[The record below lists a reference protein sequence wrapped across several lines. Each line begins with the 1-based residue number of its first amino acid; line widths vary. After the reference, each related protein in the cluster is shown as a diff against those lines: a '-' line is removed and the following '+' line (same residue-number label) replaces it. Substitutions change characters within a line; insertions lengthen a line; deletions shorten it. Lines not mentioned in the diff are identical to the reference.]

1 MSVHPAAP
9 TGLARRGRRLSD
21 EETERRMLDAAI
33 RMISETGLTV
43 SLDHISFENVI
54 READV
59 SRSTVYRRWPYK
71 DLFFSD
77 LVTEL
82 ARNATPSIIDEELA
96 LMRRV
101 VAGHLDWLDTPELR
115 QSLLA
120 ELFRELSLLD
130 FRTLF
135 GSSAWRTYVALHA
148 TFLSLSDESLREQV
162 GTALAHSEREHIA
175 AVAAAWEHLAALFGY
190 RLSPEADATFTD
202 IAALL
207 TAAMRGLIIMA
218 LSMPE
223 LAERRIRARPFGA
236 AETAEWSLT
245 ALSVAGIASALIE
258 PDPGVRWDDA
268 RIARTRQELDT
279 LLSTS

>member
-1 MSVHPAAP
+1 MSVPPAAA

-33 RMISETGLTV
+33 RMIGETGLTV

-82 ARNATPSIIDEELA
+82 ARNATPSIIDDELA

-101 VAGHLDWLDTPELR
+101 VAGHLDWLDTPERR

-135 GSSAWRTYVALHA
+135 GSPSWRTYVALHA
-148 TFLSLSDESLREQV
+148 TFLSLADEGLREQV
-162 GTALAHSEREHIA
+162 GAALAHSEREHIA

-190 RLSPEADATFTD
+190 RLSREADATFTD

-207 TAAMRGLIIMA
+207 TAAVRGLIIMA

-268 RIARTRQELDT
+268 RIARTRQELGT
-279 LLSTS
+279 LLGTS